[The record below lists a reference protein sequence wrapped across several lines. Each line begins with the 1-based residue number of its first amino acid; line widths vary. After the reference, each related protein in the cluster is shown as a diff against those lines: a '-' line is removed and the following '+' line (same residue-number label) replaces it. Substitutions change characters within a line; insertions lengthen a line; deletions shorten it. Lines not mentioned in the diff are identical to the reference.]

1 MRIVVLSDIHG
12 NVVALEQVLAHMR
25 RETSPDMV
33 VVAGD
38 LVAFGPRPVEVM
50 ALLRDLPNVQFI
62 LGNTDMYVLQE
73 QDSAS
78 RFTRDALSTSD
89 LEVLADMPFSYTVAA
104 APGQDILFVHANPQ
118 NLYDAIKP
126 DLSPVLVRP
135 LLQGVTQSHVVFG
148 HYHVP
153 FIRELDGYTL
163 VDVASVG
170 LPRDGLLRAAYASLT
185 FDGHTWHI
193 SHHRIAFDV
202 AAVARDYEAV
212 GFPEAQK
219 MVGKLLNPHY

>member
-25 RETSPDMV
+25 RETTPDMV

-38 LVAFGPRPVEVM
+38 LVAFGPRPAEVM
-50 ALLRDLPNVQFI
+50 ALLRDLPNVHFV

-78 RFTRDALSTSD
+78 SFTRAALATSD
-89 LEVLADMPFSYTVAA
+89 LELLADMPFSQTIPA
-104 APGQDILFVHANPQ
+104 APGREVLIVHANPQ
-118 NLYDAIKP
+118 NLYDTIKP

-135 LLQGVTQSHVVFG
+135 LLKDVTQPIVVFG

-170 LPRDGLLRAAYASLT
+170 LPRDGMLRAAYASLT
-185 FDGHTWHI
+185 FDGHDWHI
-193 SHHRIAFDV
+193 SHHRVAFD
-202 AAVARDYEAV
+202 AQAVARDYETV
-212 GFPEAQK
+212 GFPDARK
-219 MVGKLLNPHY
+219 MAGKLLDPRY